1 MIHKIVNKNR
11 MNFLK
16 KFPRSVALIFFKSII
31 IIDEIFWTLR
41 MKISIIFFGK
51 KSEIGRVLDKL
62 NTDGYAIFEK
72 YYNDEQIDKIKNEC
86 TKLLDVLPAQ
96 KINSQEKIENLVLSN
111 GLVVEKLKESIKI
124 KGLNKFNSFFDN
136 ISKNVKINKIS
147 NIYQLTSS
155 PILIYN
161 LVHDGKYSH
170 PAVSCDTGKIMIAGQ
185 PHIDMSTHTLR
196 CGLAL
201 ENIYEHRGPTIVFRK
216 SMKMKK
222 LKKNYINILLETFGF
237 TTRNESGHNLNNEDI
252 KYLEKNSEKIK
263 IVCKKGDLVLID
275 LKTAH
280 YQSTLSKGQRH
291 ILWHY
296 C

>member
-1 MIHKIVNKNR
+1 MIHKLVNRRK
-11 MNFLK
+11 MSYLK
-16 KFPRSVALIFFKSII
+16 KFPRPFAVLFFKFII
-31 IIDEIFWTLR
+31 ILDEILWTLR
-41 MKISIIFFGK
+41 IKLSIKILGK
-51 KSEIGRVLDKL
+51 KSEIGNVLKKL

-72 YYNDEQIDKIKNEC
+72 YYSDENIEKIKSEC
-86 TKLLDVLPAQ
+86 VKLLDKLPAE
-96 KINSQEKIENLVLSN
+96 KIKSEEKIENLVLSN

-124 KGLNKFNSFFDN
+124 KGLNNFNLFFKT
-136 ISKNVKINKIS
+136 ISKNPKINKIS

-155 PILIYN
+155 PVLIYN

-170 PAVSCDTGKIMIAGQ
+170 PAVSSNTGKVMIAGQ

-196 CGLAL
+196 CALAL
-201 ENIYEHRGPTIVFRK
+201 ENIEEHNGPTIVFKR

-222 LKKNYINILLETFGF
+222 LKKNYTNIFLETFGF
-237 TTRNESGHNLNNEDI
+237 NTKNESGHNLDSNDI
-252 KYLEKNSEKIK
+252 KYLEKNSERTKV
-263 IVCKKGDLVLID
+263 VCKKGDLVLID

-280 YQSTLSKGQRH
+280 YQSTLNRGQRH